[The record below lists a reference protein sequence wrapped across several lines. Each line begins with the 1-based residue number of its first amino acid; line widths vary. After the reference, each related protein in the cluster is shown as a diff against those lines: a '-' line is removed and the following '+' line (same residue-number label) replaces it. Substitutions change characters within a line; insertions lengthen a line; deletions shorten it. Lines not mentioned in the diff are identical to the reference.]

1 MISIAKIEQMFVF
14 YKHTLVYYEYINVIL
29 QKC

>member
-1 MISIAKIEQMFVF
+1 MITAAKVEQMFVF
-14 YKHTLVYYEYINVIL
+14 YKHMIVFYECINVIL

>member
-1 MISIAKIEQMFVF
+1 MISIANLEQMFVF
-14 YKHTLVYYEYINVIL
+14 YEYILVFYEYINVIL